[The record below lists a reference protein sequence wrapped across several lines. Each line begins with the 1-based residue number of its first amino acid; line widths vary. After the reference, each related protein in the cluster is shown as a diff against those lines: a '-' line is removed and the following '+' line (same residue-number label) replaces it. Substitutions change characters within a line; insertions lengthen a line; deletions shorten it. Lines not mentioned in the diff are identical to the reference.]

1 MLKGLEH
8 TYKKLKEEIDN
19 KFTKEDKI
27 ELARK
32 RLMTGED
39 SNFIFEKDLHTQKGL
54 KLVIMSNGSSD
65 NCYFDL
71 ALPTI
76 SFSTFFNGD
85 FKCMYLSKVL
95 ERVDIKSYNSLVNML
110 KEIISNCN
118 ESNILDT
125 YGKLKVIYYNNS
137 LVGIK
142 NNEIVFIFGLL
153 IERIDNIDLCII
165 SDDKIRLRVDN
176 LPITELEVRASYSSS
191 YYWSR

>member
-39 SNFIFEKDLHTQKGL
+39 SNFIFEKDLYTQKGL

-176 LPITELEVRASYSSS
+176 LPITELEVRDSYSSS